1 MRLVFPILRGFSLG
15 FSRRLLRVRRRRARS
30 FSFLSPRGPEHLR
43 ELAPGGVE
51 LGARRRRPPR
61 RAAGRPPRPSRVSPR
76 ERLRGERRLRVARR
90 ARRRVARR
98 QGVGAA
104 PHPTRLSRSRDGR
117 ARALGFEL
125 RLERAHR
132 AVSVTTRAPRTP
144 PLASPKPTPPL
155 ASPPP
160 SRGGESL
167 ARRRRRG
174 GGGARRRRR
183 RTARRTPRTPRA
195 EAPRRAPLGARARGG
210 GVRAGAARSREVRAR
225 GSCVASRLRR
235 RALERRDCVFCFFVE
250 TRHEAR
256 FARFSEVRSERVRSR
271 ARLRSEV
278 AEGERGRPRAGAGQ
292 GLEHRAVQRG
302 GRLRARDRGGR
313 DVREGRCVFFLGR
326 RTRRDVRERRRG
338 RGGPRGRRSSLH
350 GGRGRI
356 GHARRRR
363 VRRARIRL
371 RRRIGVALRLG
382 RLGRVGCVRN
392 RDVSRGRL
400 RSLSLGPLPLESLE
414 LQLPGELLLL
424 LGLLRRHRLDD
435 SRRLP
440 PARRRMMGATT
451 RNEPGNFAARKR
463 HKRDDEARGPSP
475 RLAGGRQRLAGC
487 RR

>member
-1 MRLVFPILRGFSLG
+1 MFPVLRGFSLG
-15 FSRRLLRVRRRRARS
+15 FSRRLRTFFRRRRARS

-43 ELAPGGVE
+43 ELTPGGVE
-51 LGARRRRPPR
+51 LGARGGGVLLGAQLVVLRGPRAFSAAVPSRRAPSPRRAPGSAPASRAVASARAASDAFSLDGRGACSLRAPSRARPSRSQRTARASADSAARGAEADAAARVSASVSSAVAARRPPPCGGG
-61 RAAGRPPRPSRVSPR
+61 A
-76 ERLRGERRLRVARR
+76 L
-90 ARRRVARR
+90 
-98 QGVGAA
+98 GVGA
-104 PHPTRLSRSRDGR
+104 D
-117 ARALGFEL
+117 
-125 RLERAHR
+125 
-132 AVSVTTRAPRTP
+132 
-144 PLASPKPTPPL
+144 
-155 ASPPP
+155 
-160 SRGGESL
+160 
-167 ARRRRRG
+167 
-174 GGGARRRRR
+174 
-183 RTARRTPRTPRA
+183 ARRTPRTPRA
-195 EAPRRAPLGARARGG
+195 GPRAHPPRARAGTSAPAR
-210 GVRAGAARSREVRAR
+210 REAARSAA

-235 RALERRDCVFCFFVE
+235 RAAGQRLRFLFLRRDSSRGALRASPC
-250 TRHEAR
+250 
-256 FARFSEVRSERVRSR
+256 VRSASGAVRL
-271 ARLRSEV
+271 APV
-278 AEGERGRPRAGAGQ
+278 AGGGRPGWAGQ

-302 GRLRARDRGGR
+302 RLRARDRGGR
-313 DVREGRCVFFLGR
+313 DVARALRFSSEANE
-326 RTRRDVRERRRG
+326 RDVRERRRVAAVT
-338 RGGPRGRRSSLH
+338 RTRSSLH

-356 GHARRRR
+356 GHASGGASGA
-363 VRRARIRL
+363 RASAFDAASR
-371 RRRIGVALRLG
+371 ALRLG